1 MDYVNFGP
9 DKFDGFILHLNKLEY
24 KKGLSSFEKWGK
36 AQRGII
42 NLLIN
47 HFNYPY
53 LTIRINELNICIK
66 NSWNDF
72 EEDNPFDIILELA
85 SFLKD
90 DYKPKKY
97 NHEILKIY
105 QNIILETVGWKEY
118 SYFIPEDE
126 SSFKLKNDTTVLQ
139 INLPSFEIHRSRSA
153 MDVGAYID
161 WLTYRLNQANIHVKY
176 TKKDSLL
183 RRWEKVNKLVSNI
196 DNLKRIDKFK
206 KTAVPAIVLTGILI
220 MGYVLRR

>member
-9 DKFDGFILHLNKLEY
+9 EKFDGFILHLNKLEY
-24 KKGLSSFEKWGK
+24 KKGLSSFEMWGK

-53 LTIRINELNICIK
+53 LTIRINELNTFIK
-66 NSWNDF
+66 NSWDEF

-85 SFLKD
+85 SFLKG

-97 NHEILKIY
+97 NHNILKIY

-118 SYFIPEDE
+118 SYFIPEDD
-126 SSFKLKNDTTVLQ
+126 SSFKLKNDTEVLQ
-139 INLPSFEIHRSRSA
+139 INLPSDKK
-153 MDVGAYID
+153 DVEAYIN
-161 WLTYRLNQANIHVKY
+161 WLIYRLNQVNINVKY

-183 RRWEKVNKLVSNI
+183 KRWEKVNKLVSNI
-196 DNLKRIDKFK
+196 KYLKKIDYIK
-206 KTAVPAIVLTGILI
+206 KEVVPAIVLTGVLVIGYILN
-220 MGYVLRR
+220 

>member
-9 DKFDGFILHLNKLEY
+9 EKFDGFILHLNKLEY
-24 KKGLSSFEKWGK
+24 NKDLSSFEKWGK

-53 LTIRINELNICIK
+53 LTIRINELNTFVK
-66 NSWNDF
+66 NSWNEF
-72 EEDNPFDIILELA
+72 EQDNPFDIILELA
-85 SFLKD
+85 SFLKG

-97 NHEILKIY
+97 NHNILKIY

-126 SSFKLKNDTTVLQ
+126 SSFKLKNDTEVLQ
-139 INLPSFEIHRSRSA
+139 INLPSNKK
-153 MDVGAYID
+153 DVEAYIN
-161 WLTYRLNQANIHVKY
+161 WLIYRLNQVNIYVKY
-176 TKKDSLL
+176 TKKDSLIK
-183 RRWEKVNKLVSNI
+183 RWEKVNKLVSNMKYLKKI
-196 DNLKRIDKFK
+196 DYIK
-206 KTAVPAIVLTGILI
+206 KKAVPAIVLTGILVI
-220 MGYVLRR
+220 GYILK